1 MKTIVYKEG
10 EEPSYFYFIR
20 SGEFQIEVPVQLP
33 LSGSLLYK
41 QKFENRMNNKY
52 SILRKETM
60 NKQIKFLVLGE
71 KEFFGAEELIEGS
84 ITNNNNKRDHTV
96 ICISETAEVS
106 IIHKKEF
113 LRRIYADPI
122 SKELLTQHIN
132 KLKDV
137 RNSRISEYI
146 SVQKFHG
153 MLRCPT
159 LTEQY
164 SLFSEKPLIQSQ
176 SLHKTQDKSFCNLLE
191 TSNSNIML
199 SPLNTEPC
207 ESQSQIS
214 QINLSIYSEQH
225 KVTMNLHRK
234 LKSLQLEKLNSD
246 ENEHISSRFDALSE
260 LRNSFKP
267 EEIVKLKAFRAFDQK
282 QRQMVLIQGLRER
295 KKLDEENNKLPIPK
309 IVQRKIR
316 ERIEINRIL
325 TNLNAKLEKN
335 RKKFQESE
343 GFIKRFVQKRH
354 EKTET
359 EEKRDNQINSLHSLN
374 KLNKNLLPLKYNID
388 KYISFKLKKHI

>member
-1 MKTIVYKEG
+1 MKSIVYKEG
-10 EEPSYFYFIR
+10 EEPSHFYFIR
-20 SGEFQIEVPVQLP
+20 SGEFQIEIPVQLP

-41 QKFENRMNNKY
+41 QKFENRVNNKY

-71 KEFFGAEELIEGS
+71 KQFFGAEELIDSNG
-84 ITNNNNKRDHTV
+84 NYNNKRDHTV

-106 IIHKKEF
+106 IINKKEF
-113 LRRIYADPI
+113 LRKIYNDPI
-122 SKELLTQHIN
+122 SKEFLIQHVN
-132 KLKDV
+132 KLKDL

-159 LTEQY
+159 LREQY
-164 SLFSEKPLIQSQ
+164 SLFSEKPLILNQSV
-176 SLHKTQDKSFCNLLE
+176 HKTQDKSLYNLLE

-214 QINLSIYSEQH
+214 QINLSIYSEKH

-234 LKSLQLEKLNSD
+234 LKSLQLEKLNSY
-246 ENEHISSRFDALSE
+246 ENEHISSRFDALGE
-260 LRNSFKP
+260 LRNAFKP
-267 EEIVKLKAFRAFDQK
+267 EELVKLKAFRAFDRK
-282 QRQMVLIQGLRER
+282 QRQMVFSIGLRER
-295 KKLDEENNKLPIPK
+295 KKLDEDNKIPIPK

-316 ERIEINRIL
+316 ERMEINKIL

-343 GFIKRFVQKRH
+343 GFIKKFVQKKP

-359 EEKRDNQINSLHSLN
+359 EEKREKPLSSLHSLN
-374 KLNKNLLPLKYNID
+374 KFDKRLLPLKYNID
-388 KYISFKLKKHI
+388 KYISFKSKKHV